1 MSINQTS
8 VHSFFQFLQIEKNY
22 SPHTILNYEDDI
34 NEFVQFL
41 ANESIGELNNVTY
54 SDVRLYLT
62 HLYDKKLSRK
72 TIARKIS
79 CLRSF
84 YKYLVREKIVADNPF
99 TLSSSPKLEKKL
111 PEYFFENEMQ
121 ELFSS
126 CDLTTPTGQRDRL
139 LLEIL
144 YGTGIRVSECVS
156 ISLSDIDLFL
166 STILIHGK
174 GNKQR
179 YVPYGSFAQDALEL
193 YLEDGRKELL
203 KKAKVSTDALFLNY
217 RGSNLTARGVRTILN
232 GLIEKST
239 LNKNIHPHM
248 LRHSFATH
256 MLSNGADMRTVQE
269 LLGHVNLSSTQIY
282 THVSNDYLKV
292 TYNKAHPRA

>member
-1 MSINQTS
+1 MSTNQTYI
-8 VHSFFQFLQIEKNY
+8 HSFIQFLQIEKNY
-22 SPHTILNYEDDI
+22 SPHTIVNYEDDI

-41 ANESIGELNNVTY
+41 LSENIDALANVQY
-54 SDVRLYLT
+54 QDVRLYLT
-62 HLYDKKLSRK
+62 SLYEKQFSRK

-84 YKYLVREKIVADNPF
+84 YKFLVREKLVLDNPF

-111 PEYFFENEMQ
+111 PEYFFEEEM
-121 ELFSS
+121 EILFSS
-126 CDLTTPTGQRDRL
+126 CDLNTATGQRDKL

-144 YGTGIRVSECVS
+144 YGTGIRVSECVN
-156 ISLSDIDLFL
+156 IQLSDIDLFL
-166 STILIHGK
+166 STILIYGK

-179 YVPYGSFAQDALEL
+179 YVPYGSFAADALEL
-193 YLEDGRKELL
+193 YLEVGRKELL
-203 KKAKVSTDALFLNY
+203 QKSKSPTNYLFLNY
-217 RGSNLTARGVRTILN
+217 RGGPLTARGVRLILN
-232 GLIEKST
+232 ELIKKSS

-256 MLSNGADMRTVQE
+256 LLSNGADMRTVQE

-282 THVSNDYLKV
+282 THVSNDHLKN
-292 TYNKAHPRA
+292 TYMKAHPRA